1 MNIIQIKFMYKN
13 ITLDKQNIYYMHK
26 KYSYVKISL
35 DKLKKLALS
44 RHDHITFMKCD
55 NDLVNKISSTAM
67 ETITFTVKEILKSD
81 DWNIIYVPPKEEIN
95 LLEEELEY
103 LLTAKNSINYVY
115 KETMDKMIEQL
126 VEKINE
132 FKAFKREIKDE

>member
-13 ITLDKQNIYYMHK
+13 ITLDKQSIYYMHK

-44 RHDHITFMKCD
+44 RHDHITFMKCN

-67 ETITFTVKEILKSD
+67 ETITFTVKEILTSD

-103 LLTAKNSINYVY
+103 LLTAKNSINYAY
-115 KETMDKMIEQL
+115 KEIMDKMIEQL

>member
-1 MNIIQIKFMYKN
+1 MYENII
-13 ITLDKQNIYYMHK
+13 LDKHNLYYIHK
-26 KYSYVKISL
+26 KYNYVKISL

-44 RHDHITFMKCD
+44 RHDHITFMKCN

-67 ETITFTVKEILKSD
+67 ETITFTVKEILTSD

-103 LLTAKNSINYVY
+103 LLTAKNSINYAY

>member
-13 ITLDKQNIYYMHK
+13 ITLDKQSMYYMHK

-44 RHDHITFMKCD
+44 RHDHITFMKCN

-67 ETITFTVKEILKSD
+67 ETITFTVKEILTSD

-103 LLTAKNSINYVY
+103 LLTAKNSINYAY

>member
-13 ITLDKQNIYYMHK
+13 ITLDKQNMYYMHK

-67 ETITFTVKEILKSD
+67 ETITFTVKEILTSD

-103 LLTAKNSINYVY
+103 LLTAKNSINYAY

>member
-13 ITLDKQNIYYMHK
+13 ITLDKQSIYYMHK
-26 KYSYVKISL
+26 KYSYVKINL

-67 ETITFTVKEILKSD
+67 ETITFTVKEILTSD

>member
-13 ITLDKQNIYYMHK
+13 ITLDKQSIYYMHK